1 MKLPFNPNMNSPFM
15 QQVGVELAKQMAN
28 MIAEDHYNRA
38 NGIVVEPNTI
48 GADTYFLLSFM
59 TDDMYMDFPI
69 IQQDFIAHCGDK
81 LRELNAI
88 AWYDESYIGVNRP
101 ERVLYGHVLRLIYN
115 GAKSG
120 DGYCTELL
128 KSLYKSYHKK
138 EYNQLKKF
146 HKVSTEDIS
155 CITQAEQGLNEDL
168 AFARILCIAP
178 YFGIELHE
186 DCVIW
191 FKLFEKKRNG
201 FLQLIDMSIDSTD
214 IDEQTISDAALIV
227 DNWLKETEGNPAS
240 VDTYQETSLFINS
253 IFRMQGFCDD
263 YDKKCMSD
271 FKGGRVHLI
280 MTLATLKTINPDKNY
295 TYEDVQIYTHI
306 RDLVLALSDTAWDF
320 DYGMGY
326 LLGEEIDE
334 EDLALSRY
342 KPVQENNIKTK
353 PKAERAT
360 INSANITAGDVKQE
374 DYLEEISTLRAK
386 INKLEQENSYLRKES
401 KSIRNDNTSLSG
413 LLHQYENERGELI
426 RLREYAYE
434 STHRDDVEKD
444 VSFDEIKKAI
454 ESKKV
459 LIIGGHPNWIRKLR
473 ELFSNWKFVNTESF
487 STIDSSITSGYDK
500 VFFFTGFISHSEYNK
515 FTSYMD
521 RNDISYGYLSG
532 VNIGTT
538 IKQIYDAIEL
548 K

>member
-28 MIAEDHYNRA
+28 MIAEDHYDRA

-120 DGYCTELL
+120 DGYCVELL

-146 HKVSTEDIS
+146 HKVSTADIS
-155 CITQAEQGLNEDL
+155 CITQTEQGLNEDL

-178 YFGIELHE
+178 FFGIELHE
-186 DCVIW
+186 DCAIW
-191 FKLFEKKRNG
+191 FKLYEKKRDG
-201 FLQLIDMSIDSTD
+201 FLKLIDMSIDSVD
-214 IDEQTISDAALIV
+214 IDEQVISDAALTV
-227 DNWLKETEGNPAS
+227 DNWLQETERNPS
-240 VDTYQETSLFINS
+240 SIDTFKETSLFINS

-263 YDKKCMSD
+263 YDKKCLND

-320 DYGMGY
+320 DYGVGY

-374 DYLEEISTLRAK
+374 DYLEEISNLRAK
-386 INKLEQENSYLRKES
+386 INKLEQENSYLRKEF
-401 KSIRNDNTSLSG
+401 KSIRNENTSLSG
-413 LLHQYENERGELI
+413 LIHQYENERGELI
-426 RLREYAYE
+426 KLREYAYE
-434 STHRDDVEKD
+434 STHKEDVGKD
-444 VSFDEIKKAI
+444 ISFDEIKKVI
-454 ESKKV
+454 ERKKV
-459 LIIGGHPNWIRKLR
+459 LIIGGHPNWISKLK
-473 ELFSNWKFVNTESF
+473 ELFSNWKYVNTERF
-487 STIDSSITSGYDK
+487 STIDPSITSGCDK
-500 VFFFTGFISHSEYNK
+500 VFFFTDFISHSEYNK
-515 FTSYMD
+515 FTSYMN

-532 VNIGTT
+532 VNIEAT